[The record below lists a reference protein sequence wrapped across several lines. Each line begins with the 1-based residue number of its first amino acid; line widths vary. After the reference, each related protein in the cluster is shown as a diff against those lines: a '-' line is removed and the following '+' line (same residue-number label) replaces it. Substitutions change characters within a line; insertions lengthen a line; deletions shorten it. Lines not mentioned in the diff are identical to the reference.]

1 MRFVSSVFTQSSL
14 IQSSSF
20 TRSSRIAGLAL
31 LLPIIAACSSDKAG
45 DVTII
50 KHPAYD
56 WDLNDNGAVTK
67 QEYQAYREGIFTSA
81 DEDRNGVVDEDEW
94 DDIRD
99 DNETGIRRAAF
110 AALDFDGNGVLTF
123 GEIMALPESDF
134 LQLDTNGDTV
144 ISSAELND
152 ASKRRTRGG
161 LRRRDADEGFR
172 RDPDAGTY

>member
-1 MRFVSSVFTQSSL
+1 MRFVSSVFAQSGR
-14 IQSSSF
+14 F
-20 TRSSRIAGLAL
+20 VGLAL
-31 LLPIIAACSSDKAG
+31 LLPIVAACSSERAG

-50 KHPAYD
+50 EHPAYD

-67 QEYQAYREGIFTSA
+67 AEYKAYREGIFTSA
-81 DEDRNGVVDEDEW
+81 DTDRNGVVDEDEW

-110 AALDFDGNGVLTF
+110 IALDFDGNGVLTF

-134 LQLDTNGDTV
+134 SALDTNGDTV

-152 ASKRRTRGG
+152 ASKRRVRGG
-161 LRRRDADEGFR
+161 LRRREASEGFD
-172 RDPDAGTY
+172 RDTTAGDF

>member
-1 MRFVSSVFTQSSL
+1 MRFVSSVFTQSG
-14 IQSSSF
+14 
-20 TRSSRIAGLAL
+20 RIAGFAL
-31 LLPIIAACSSDKAG
+31 LLPVLAACSSERAG

-67 QEYQAYREGIFTSA
+67 DEYRAYREGVFNRA
-81 DEDRNGVVDEDEW
+81 DADGNGVVDEDEW

-99 DNETGIRRAAF
+99 ENETGIRRAAF
-110 AALDFDGNGVLTF
+110 IALDFDGNGVLTF
-123 GEIMALPESDF
+123 GEIMALPETDF
-134 LQLDTNGDTV
+134 IALDTNGDGV
-144 ISSAELND
+144 ISSAELDD

>member
-1 MRFVSSVFTQSSL
+1 MRFVSSVFAQSG
-14 IQSSSF
+14 
-20 TRSSRIAGLAL
+20 RIIGLAL
-31 LLPIIAACSSDKAG
+31 LLPVLAACSSERAG

-67 QEYQAYREGIFTSA
+67 EEYKAYREGIFTSA
-81 DEDRNGVVDEDEW
+81 DADRNGVVDEDEW

-110 AALDFDGNGVLTF
+110 IALDFDGNGVLTF

-134 LQLDTNGDTV
+134 FALDTNGDTV

>member
-1 MRFVSSVFTQSSL
+1 MRFVSCNFVNSG
-14 IQSSSF
+14 
-20 TRSSRIAGLAL
+20 RIFGLAL
-31 LLPIIAACSSDKAG
+31 LLPVVAACSSERAG

-50 KHPAYD
+50 KHPAYE

-67 QEYQAYREGIFTSA
+67 AEYKAYREGIFTTA

-110 AALDFDGNGVLTF
+110 IALDFDGNGVLTL
-123 GEIMALPESDF
+123 GEIMALPDWDF
-134 LQLDTNGDTV
+134 SALDVNGDTV

-172 RDPDAGTY
+172 RNPDAGTY

>member
-1 MRFVSSVFTQSSL
+1 MRFVSSNFVNSG
-14 IQSSSF
+14 
-20 TRSSRIAGLAL
+20 RIFGLAL
-31 LLPIIAACSSDKAG
+31 LLPVIAACSSERAG

-50 KHPAYD
+50 KHPAYN

-67 QEYQAYREGIFTSA
+67 QEYLSYREGIFTTA

-94 DDIRD
+94 DDVRD

-110 AALDFDGNGVLTF
+110 IALDFDGNGILTL
-123 GEIMALPESDF
+123 GEVMALPDSDF
-134 LQLDTNGDTV
+134 LALDANGDTV

-172 RDPDAGTY
+172 RNPDANTY

>member
-1 MRFVSSVFTQSSL
+1 MRFVSSVFVNSSQ
-14 IQSSSF
+14 IV
-20 TRSSRIAGLAL
+20 GLAL
-31 LLPIIAACSSDKAG
+31 LLPLVAACSSGTAG

-67 QEYQAYREGIFTSA
+67 AEYKAYREGIFTSA
-81 DEDRNGVVDEDEW
+81 DADRNGVVDEDEW
-94 DDIRD
+94 DYVRD

-110 AALDFDGNGVLTF
+110 IALDFDGNGVLTF

-134 LQLDTNGDTV
+134 IALDTNGDTV

-161 LRRRDADEGFR
+161 LRRREADEGFR

>member
-1 MRFVSSVFTQSSL
+1 MRFVSSTFVNSG
-14 IQSSSF
+14 
-20 TRSSRIAGLAL
+20 RIFGLAL
-31 LLPIIAACSSDKAG
+31 LMPVIAACSSERAG

-50 KHPAYD
+50 KHPAYE

-67 QEYQAYREGIFTSA
+67 EEYKAYREGIFTTA

-110 AALDFDGNGVLTF
+110 IALDFDGNGVLTF

-134 LQLDTNGDTV
+134 DALDTNGDTV

-172 RDPDAGTY
+172 RDPDAGTF

>member
-1 MRFVSSVFTQSSL
+1 MRFVSSVFVQSG
-14 IQSSSF
+14 
-20 TRSSRIAGLAL
+20 RIVGLAL
-31 LLPIIAACSSDKAG
+31 LLPIIAACSSGTAG

-67 QEYQAYREGIFTSA
+67 EEYKAYREGIFNNA
-81 DEDRNGVVDEDEW
+81 DTDRNGVVDEGEW

-99 DNETGIRRAAF
+99 DDETGIRRAAF
-110 AALDFDGNGVLTF
+110 IALDFDGNGVLTF

-134 LQLDTNGDTV
+134 LALDTNGDTV

-161 LRRRDADEGFR
+161 LRRRDADEGFK
-172 RDPDAGTY
+172 RDPNAGTY

>member
-1 MRFVSSVFTQSSL
+1 MRFVSSVFAQSG
-14 IQSSSF
+14 
-20 TRSSRIAGLAL
+20 RIVGLAL
-31 LLPIIAACSSDKAG
+31 LLPVLAACSSERAG

-67 QEYQAYREGIFTSA
+67 EEYKAYREGIFTSA

-99 DNETGIRRAAF
+99 ENETGIRRAAF
-110 AALDFDGNGVLTF
+110 IALDFDGNGVLTF

-134 LQLDTNGDTV
+134 LALDTNGDTG

-152 ASKRRTRGG
+152 ASKRRVRGG
-161 LRRRDADEGFR
+161 LRRREADDGFR